1 MKRIIVGV
9 SLLVVTLVPN
19 AYAQK
24 ELKRLSH
31 LGIAV
36 QLNPGARTIG
46 ISEDMLESA
55 GFVGLNPNK
64 PLYCL

>member
-1 MKRIIVGV
+1 MKRIIVGL
-9 SLLVVTLVPN
+9 SLLVLILVPN
-19 AYAQK
+19 GYAQA

-31 LGIAV
+31 PAIIV
-36 QLNPGARTIG
+36 ELNPGARRIG

-55 GFVGLNPNK
+55 GLVSLNPNK